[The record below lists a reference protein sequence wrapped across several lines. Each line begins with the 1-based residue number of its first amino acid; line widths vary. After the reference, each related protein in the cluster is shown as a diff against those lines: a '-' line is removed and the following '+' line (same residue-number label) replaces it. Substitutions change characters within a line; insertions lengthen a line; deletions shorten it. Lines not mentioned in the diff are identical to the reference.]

1 MYSDQ
6 LTNSVL
12 QDELHH
18 SEPEAD
24 PGEEWFYRTVRT
36 LWDNSVVV
44 YLGCKSWAGTV
55 STEEL
60 VMVYPHCIE
69 KQSTKQ
75 QKCSIYS

>member
-6 LTNSVL
+6 STNSVL

-24 PGEEWFYRTVRT
+24 PGEEWFYRIVRT
-36 LWDNSVVV
+36 LWDNYVVA
-44 YLGCKSWAGTV
+44 YLGCKSLAETV
-55 STEEL
+55 STKEL
-60 VMVYPHCIE
+60 VMVYPHRIE

-75 QKCSIYS
+75 QK